1 METPS
6 WAVGLDARGL
16 YYEGLVDNAN
26 SLLDRHKICTVTS
39 YDTRRSRKN
48 QPHVS
53 ANKDSESE
61 NTNPNTQVQKN
72 NAKLIPHHF
81 K

>member
-1 METPS
+1 MQTPS

-39 YDTRRSRKN
+39 YGTIYRRSRKN
-48 QPHVS
+48 QPYVS

-61 NTNPNTQVQKN
+61 NTNPNTQVQK
-72 NAKLIPHHF
+72 K
-81 K
+81 